1 MAFDSLSSRLQMA
14 LRRVTGRSAL
24 NEKDIDDMLR
34 EVRLSLLEADVNYK
48 VVKEFLANI
57 KVEATGEKIMKGLNP
72 GQQVVKIV
80 HDELKK
86 VLGDET
92 SEVIFKNNGTT
103 VIMTCGLQGAGKTTA
118 IGKMALHY
126 RKTRKAKPC
135 LIAADVYRPAAI
147 DQLVTIGKQIQV
159 PVFEMGV
166 KTPVAKIVKEGLKYA
181 QDNGYDLVII
191 DTAGRLHINEELM
204 DELKEVKKISNPNEI
219 LLTVDAMT
227 GQNVIE
233 VAKAFHDALGVTGV
247 ILTKL
252 DGDTRGGAALSIKAV
267 TNVPIKLMSTGEHLD
282 ELEVFHPDRMAE
294 RILGMGDVLTLIE
307 NATQNISEEE
317 ASNLMDRMMSD
328 SFNYNDLLKQMKM
341 ISRMGSLS
349 KILGFL
355 PGMGQMKDAIK
366 NVDDKQL
373 DYIKVIIS
381 SMTKEERENPELI
394 DRSSRRRERI
404 ARGSGRS
411 VNEVNRLRS
420 MLEQQRKT
428 MKAMKN
434 MDLDEEKAQR
444 MAEQLEKGN
453 FAGLRQ
459 AMGNQPAYQH
469 KGKGKNKGH
478 FRF

>member
-14 LRRVTGRSAL
+14 LRRVTGRGAL
-24 NEKDIDDMLR
+24 NEKDIDEMLR

-57 KVEATGEKIMKGLNP
+57 KVQATGEKIMKGLNP

-80 HDELKK
+80 RDELQK

-92 SEVIFKNNGTT
+92 SDMKFKMNGMT
-103 VIMTCGLQGAGKTTA
+103 VLMTCGLQGAGKTTA

-126 RKTRKAKPC
+126 RKTRKMKPL
-135 LIAADVYRPAAI
+135 LIAADIYRPAAI

-159 PVFEMGV
+159 PVFEMGI
-166 KTPVAKIVKEGLKYA
+166 KTPVSKIVKEGLKFA
-181 QDNGYDLVII
+181 QSNNHDLVII

-204 DELKEVKKISNPNEI
+204 DELREVKKISNPDEI

-227 GQNVIE
+227 GQDAIN
-233 VAKAFHDALGVTGV
+233 VAKTFHEALGLTGV

-267 TNVPIKLMSTGEHLD
+267 TDVPIKLMSTGEHLD

-317 ASNLMDRMMSD
+317 ATNLMERMMSNK
-328 SFNYNDLLKQMKM
+328 FNYNDLLKQMKM
-341 ISRMGSLS
+341 INRMGSLS

-355 PGMGQMKDAIK
+355 PGMGNMKDALK

-381 SMTKEERENPELI
+381 SMTKEERENPDLI

-404 ARGSGRS
+404 AKGSGRS
-411 VNEVNRLRS
+411 VNEVNRLRQ
-420 MLEQQRKT
+420 MLEQQRKMAKT
-428 MKAMKN
+428 MSSI
-434 MDLDEEKAQR
+434 DEEKAQKI
-444 MAEQLEKGN
+444 AEQLESGN
-453 FAGLRQ
+453 FAGLRNT
-459 AMGNQPAYQH
+459 MGSNMGYQH
-469 KGKGKNKGH
+469 KGKGKNKGQ